1 MLFCKF
7 KFLYYNGK
15 NIERKIYMKVLAN
28 DIDERINA
36 NNILIKMSLQEYYE
50 LSQNILK
57 NNEFQRKRVKS
68 SSTVYNLLK
77 TDLQRGCLIPTI
89 FLALEENTHNMS
101 NDKIIE
107 LIGLKKDK
115 LVILDGLQRTYT
127 ICDLV
132 NELIK
137 DNQPLLDKV
146 KNNQIRI
153 ELYTGINKIGIL
165 YRMLTL
171 NTGQTPMSMRH
182 QIEIIYSDYI
192 NQDLSGIKLIREV
205 DDNIPQSIGEY
216 KFSDIIEGFSSYLTQ
231 NYLTMDRGE
240 LLENIKSLEN
250 LSKDVNQ
257 KDIFK
262 DFLDSF
268 NSLVLTLN
276 RILKDWEYDDEN
288 YPYELNAQPFA
299 KQAIKIFN
307 KSQAMTGFGA
317 AIGTWIKDGT
327 IKDFKEL
334 NDDIIPNI
342 NCISAI
348 DSMNNLIKNFDEI
361 RITAKKIGNDQRFYF
376 YNLFKILFDKEN
388 DAYLN
393 LDSAINKAM
402 RSYERANI

>member
-1 MLFCKF
+1 
-7 KFLYYNGK
+7 
-15 NIERKIYMKVLAN
+15 MKVLAN

-89 FLALEENTHNMS
+89 FLALEENTHNMC

>member
-1 MLFCKF
+1 MLFRKF

-307 KSQAMTGFGA
+307 KSQAITGFGA
-317 AIGTWIKDGT
+317 AIGIWIKDGT

-334 NDDIIPNI
+334 KDDIIPNI